1 MSDGAMPKHSSW
13 KEPPQRISSQKGY
26 TNLLHDCL
34 KIRDT
39 YKLCDWAYY
48 KMLQTLSEAT
58 CGKGTNEAVFL
69 QGYLFHQSGYQMRF
83 ATEPDTHKLHLLTR
97 ITGTPYNCGYSIID
111 GKLFF
116 IMDGS
121 KSKNLAICEAAY
133 PGEQEMSLGIKELP
147 DLKKNMSDLRTIIS
161 RFVMVEANMMTR
173 WAYYANTPLSEE
185 TKETLYPQLKK
196 QIANKSKVEA
206 ANLLLNWIQMGLQY
220 AYDDKVWG
228 HDRAF
233 FGEESLYYPYCDC
246 EDRSILFSHLVR
258 EILDLDIVLVYCP
271 GHLYTAVAFNEDV
284 PGDYIMVNGRKFT
297 VADPTFYNANV
308 GKTMSKMDNSKAQVI
323 LLNR

>member
-1 MSDGAMPKHSSW
+1 
-13 KEPPQRISSQKGY
+13 
-26 TNLLHDCL
+26 
-34 KIRDT
+34 
-39 YKLCDWAYY
+39 
-48 KMLQTLSEAT
+48 
-58 CGKGTNEAVFL
+58 
-69 QGYLFHQSGYQMRF
+69 
-83 ATEPDTHKLHLLTR
+83 
-97 ITGTPYNCGYSIID
+97 
-111 GKLFF
+111 
-116 IMDGS
+116 
-121 KSKNLAICEAAY
+121 
-133 PGEQEMSLGIKELP
+133 
-147 DLKKNMSDLRTIIS
+147 
-161 RFVMVEANMMTR
+161 MTR

-258 EILDLDIVLVYCP
+258 EILDLDIVLVYYP